1 MYCQEIIWGH
11 ISHCGT
17 TKTKFLKNLTF
28 IFIYK
33 ELVKTVRP
41 NVKRTICNQMVSQL
55 HCEAKRKLKQQNIKK
70 SFTDKKE
77 DSELS
82 INKDISNK
90 IVNGTSTSSSNGLT
104 DEEKLDI
111 LEANTIEKH
120 DNLID
125 YILIDD

>member
-1 MYCQEIIWGH
+1 
-11 ISHCGT
+11 
-17 TKTKFLKNLTF
+17 
-28 IFIYK
+28 
-33 ELVKTVRP
+33 
-41 NVKRTICNQMVSQL
+41 MVSQL

-70 SFTDKKE
+70 SFTDKKD

-111 LEANTIEKH
+111 LEANTIDKH

>member
-1 MYCQEIIWGH
+1 
-11 ISHCGT
+11 
-17 TKTKFLKNLTF
+17 
-28 IFIYK
+28 
-33 ELVKTVRP
+33 
-41 NVKRTICNQMVSQL
+41 MVSQL
-55 HCEAKRKLKQQNIKK
+55 HWEAKRKFKK
-70 SFTDKKE
+70 PNNRKSLADKRD
-77 DSELS
+77 DSDLC

-120 DNLID
+120 ENLID